1 MPDATLTAS
10 YHAYEFDALCRPDK
24 AFTPHPGSCAR
35 MSDAT
40 LTASYH
46 AYEFDTLCRPDKAF
60 TPHPAVVQYWT

>member
-1 MPDATLTAS
+1 MPI
-10 YHAYEFDALCRPDK
+10 CGPPDK